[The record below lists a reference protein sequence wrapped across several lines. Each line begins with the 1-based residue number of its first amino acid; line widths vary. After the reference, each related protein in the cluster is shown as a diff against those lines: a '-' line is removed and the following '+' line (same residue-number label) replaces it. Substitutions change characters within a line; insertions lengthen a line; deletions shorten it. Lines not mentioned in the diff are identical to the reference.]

1 MNTNRDGSHGLVS
14 SPSDREIQGTSAFG
28 NATALVSNVRTSSWY
43 KSHVAKRHVGQ
54 INNRALIDP
63 PTSESR
69 IAAYL
74 GKLTGRDWT
83 GKRKILSVCLFRNV
97 T

>member
-1 MNTNRDGSHGLVS
+1 MNTNRDGSRGLVS

-54 INNRALIDP
+54 INNRTLIDP
-63 PTSESR
+63 PTTESR
-69 IAAYL
+69 IVAYL

>member
-1 MNTNRDGSHGLVS
+1 MITNRDGSHGLVS
-14 SPSDREIQGTSAFG
+14 SPSDREIQGTNAFG
-28 NATALVSNVRTSSWY
+28 NSTALVSDVRTSSLY

-54 INNRALIDP
+54 INNRTSIDP

-74 GKLTGRDWT
+74 GKLTDVISPKLR
-83 GKRKILSVCLFRNV
+83 CC
-97 T
+97 